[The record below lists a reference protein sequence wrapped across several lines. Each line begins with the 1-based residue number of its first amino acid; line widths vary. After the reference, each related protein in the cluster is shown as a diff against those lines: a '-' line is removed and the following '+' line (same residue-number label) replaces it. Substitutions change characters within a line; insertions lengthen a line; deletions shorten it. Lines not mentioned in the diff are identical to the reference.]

1 MSKMKRI
8 LVIEDNDDM
17 RDNIAE
23 ILELANYDVKVAEN
37 GKVGVDKAKSSN
49 PDLIICDI
57 MMPELDG
64 YGVLYLLSR
73 DPQTSSIP
81 FIFLTAK
88 ADKSEQRKGMNL
100 GADDYLTKPF
110 EEMELLSAIE
120 GRLQRS
126 EKFKADFQPNLE
138 GFSGFIDEAKALE
151 ELAKLSEN
159 RKSKA
164 YKKKE
169 TVFYEG
175 DYPNAVFMVTSG
187 KVRTFKM
194 NNEAKE
200 YNTGLYGEGD
210 FIGYMAVLEGGDYV
224 ETAEALETSEILR
237 IPKEDFLDL
246 LHKNRDVAARF
257 IKMLAKNVVEK
268 ESQLLQLAYDSV
280 RKRVA
285 DALVSLYK
293 KYQKEE
299 DGHFKISI
307 SRSDLASMVGT
318 SPETVIRTLSE
329 FKEEGLITTSG
340 AAIDIEEIDKL
351 ANLRIC

>member
-1 MSKMKRI
+1 MKKI
-8 LVIEDNDDM
+8 LLIEDNDDM
-17 RDNIAE
+17 RENIEE
-23 ILELANYDVKVAEN
+23 ILELANYEVSTAEN
-37 GKVGVDKAKSSN
+37 GKVGVDKARNSS

-64 YGVLYLLSR
+64 YGVLYLISS

-88 ADKSEQRKGMNL
+88 ADKSDQRKGMNL

-120 GRLQRS
+120 SRLSRS
-126 EKFKADFQPNLE
+126 EKFKSDFDSSA
-138 GFSGFIDEAKALE
+138 SGFAGFMDEAKAMS
-151 ELAKLSEN
+151 ELTKLSEN
-159 RKSKA
+159 RKSTV
-164 YKKKE
+164 YKKKD

-175 DYPNAVFMVTSG
+175 DYPNAVFFINKG
-187 KVRTFKM
+187 KIRTFKM
-194 NNEAKE
+194 NNDAKE
-200 YNTGLYGEGD
+200 YSTGLYGEGD
-210 FIGYMAVLEGGDYV
+210 FIGYMAILEGGDHEESA
-224 ETAEALETSEILR
+224 ETLEATEILK

-257 IKMLAKNVVEK
+257 IKILAKNVVDK
-268 ESQLLQLAYDSV
+268 EQQLLNLAYDSV

-285 DALVSLYK
+285 DALVALHE
-293 KYQKEE
+293 KYQVDEE
-299 DGHFKISI
+299 KKFNIAI

-329 FKEEGLITTSG
+329 FKDEGLITSSG
-340 AAIDIEEIDKL
+340 TAINIEEIEILK
-351 ANLRIC
+351 NLRIY